1 MKPYFS
7 KVLIATLFSS
17 AVEASTTQTYWA
29 DGVSE
34 SGGWTADLQHPNQCW
49 GAVTGNTIGWWKNNI
64 KTPITFKENT
74 PKDSKGI
81 SEWINKTYPNI
92 QNGLM
97 PYRGMEFFFAEFAPD
112 VKLYETHNNKTYD
125 EQFRGPTEN
134 SGGPFWTERYGYN
147 GKLTTESLIK
157 NFKTGK
163 VVAALNSETHTVT
176 LWGIEVDEA
185 TGKIRKGWITDSV
198 YDRAGK
204 LTMVE
209 VTGNYDETKNM
220 FYFAYNYSIP
230 GTGATVLDAY
240 YIHSVTYVSIDSER
254 NKDISNSNETSTV
267 NNTIPNSGTTETETN
282 NAGTSTDETST
293 AETEADNKPA
303 NTEVSETANA
313 KEVKPAEP
321 TEPVENASDA
331 TPTVSPE
338 TVVAENTPSQPA
350 NENSSEPS
358 VDNTAQ
364 PAVETPAKPTAE
376 VVAETSEQP
385 TAVPTPEVVVPEST
399 SSETETVSEIKPA
412 EEAVAENNKQTA
424 TSNTEITVSE
434 ENSSETTSTDGS
446 ASNTET
452 VVLETENTPSQPT
465 NGNSSEPSVDNTA
478 QSAVE
483 MPVVVTEEAKPTES
497 VVAENNEKPT
507 ATSNTETTVSEEN
520 SSEITS
526 TDSSASN
533 AETVVLETENTS
545 STPANENSDEPS
557 VDNTAQPAVE
567 TPVVATEDAKSTAEA
582 VAETSEQ
589 PTAVPTPEVAEPA
602 PEPTPS
608 VASTETAT
616 VSEVK
621 PTEPETA
628 ERLAVKSLKEAIANY
643 QELSFV
649 TTRVGD
655 VTRYLIQREGID
667 IALIDPNSK
676 QILVNNTG
684 LVNYDLAQ
692 DQNGNIHITKSP
704 NQAAI
709 KEANELTSLHT
720 DLNHVEMNNLNKR

>member
-364 PAVETPAKPTAE
+364 PAVETP
-376 VVAETSEQP
+376 
-385 TAVPTPEVVVPEST
+385 
-399 SSETETVSEIKPA
+399 
-412 EEAVAENNKQTA
+412 
-424 TSNTEITVSE
+424 
-434 ENSSETTSTDGS
+434 
-446 ASNTET
+446 
-452 VVLETENTPSQPT
+452 
-465 NGNSSEPSVDNTA
+465 
-478 QSAVE
+478 
-483 MPVVVTEEAKPTES
+483 
-497 VVAENNEKPT
+497 
-507 ATSNTETTVSEEN
+507 
-520 SSEITS
+520 
-526 TDSSASN
+526 
-533 AETVVLETENTS
+533 
-545 STPANENSDEPS
+545 
-557 VDNTAQPAVE
+557 
-567 TPVVATEDAKSTAEA
+567 
-582 VAETSEQ
+582 
-589 PTAVPTPEVAEPA
+589 
-602 PEPTPS
+602 
-608 VASTETAT
+608 
-616 VSEVK
+616 
-621 PTEPETA
+621 
-628 ERLAVKSLKEAIANY
+628 
-643 QELSFV
+643 
-649 TTRVGD
+649 
-655 VTRYLIQREGID
+655 
-667 IALIDPNSK
+667 
-676 QILVNNTG
+676 
-684 LVNYDLAQ
+684 
-692 DQNGNIHITKSP
+692 
-704 NQAAI
+704 
-709 KEANELTSLHT
+709 
-720 DLNHVEMNNLNKR
+720 

>member
-364 PAVETPAKPTAE
+364 PAVETP
-376 VVAETSEQP
+376 VVA
-385 TAVPTPEVVVPEST
+385 
-399 SSETETVSEIKPA
+399 
-412 EEAVAENNKQTA
+412 
-424 TSNTEITVSE
+424 
-434 ENSSETTSTDGS
+434 
-446 ASNTET
+446 
-452 VVLETENTPSQPT
+452 
-465 NGNSSEPSVDNTA
+465 
-478 QSAVE
+478 
-483 MPVVVTEEAKPTES
+483 TEEAKP
-497 VVAENNEKPT
+497 
-507 ATSNTETTVSEEN
+507 
-520 SSEITS
+520 
-526 TDSSASN
+526 
-533 AETVVLETENTS
+533 
-545 STPANENSDEPS
+545 
-557 VDNTAQPAVE
+557 
-567 TPVVATEDAKSTAEA
+567 TAEA

-589 PTAVPTPEVAEPA
+589 PTAVPTPEVAESA

-684 LVNYDLAQ
+684 LVNYDLA
-692 DQNGNIHITKSP
+692 
-704 NQAAI
+704 
-709 KEANELTSLHT
+709 
-720 DLNHVEMNNLNKR
+720 

>member
-49 GAVTGNTIGWWKNNI
+49 GAVTGNTIGWWKKRV

-74 PKDSKGI
+74 PSSSVEISK
-81 SEWINKTYPNI
+81 WIYDRYTNI
-92 QNGLM
+92 QGGLH
-97 PYRGMEFFFAEFAPD
+97 PYRGMEYFFTAFAPS
-112 VKLYETHNNKTYD
+112 VKLYEDQNNKTSY
-125 EQFRGPTEN
+125 EAIRGPTKI
-134 SGGPFWTERYGYN
+134 SGGPFWTERYEYN
-147 GKLTTESLIK
+147 GELITKSLIE

-163 VVAALNSETHTVT
+163 VVAALTSETHTVT
-176 LWGIEVDEA
+176 LWGIEVDEK
-185 TGKIRKGWITDSV
+185 TGRIKKGWISDSV
-198 YDRAGK
+198 EDKSGR
-204 LTMVE
+204 LTMVP
-209 VTGNYDETKNM
+209 VTGNYDEKNNM
-220 FYFAYNYSIP
+220 FYFAYNYYVP
-230 GTGATVLDAY
+230 NTGAFVLDAY
-240 YIHSVTYVSIDSER
+240 YIHSITYVSIDEARNTGTYKDTSNREDCKLSLAPGTPIGYCEIGKTSASATETVTENSEGA
-254 NKDISNSNETSTV
+254 IAVSVPETTVSELESNSSV
-267 NNTIPNSGTTETETN
+267 AP
-282 NAGTSTDETST
+282 
-293 AETEADNKPA
+293 
-303 NTEVSETANA
+303 ETANA
-313 KEVKPAEP
+313 EEVKPAEP
-321 TEPVENASDA
+321 TEPIENASDA
-331 TPTVSPE
+331 TPTDSPE
-338 TVVAENTPSQPA
+338 TVVIENTPSTPA
-350 NENSSEPS
+350 SESSGEPS
-358 VDNTAQ
+358 VGTTAQ
-364 PAVETPAKPTAE
+364 PVVET
-376 VVAETSEQP
+376 
-385 TAVPTPEVVVPEST
+385 
-399 SSETETVSEIKPA
+399 
-412 EEAVAENNKQTA
+412 
-424 TSNTEITVSE
+424 
-434 ENSSETTSTDGS
+434 
-446 ASNTET
+446 
-452 VVLETENTPSQPT
+452 
-465 NGNSSEPSVDNTA
+465 
-478 QSAVE
+478 
-483 MPVVVTEEAKPTES
+483 PVVVTEEAKPTEP

-533 AETVVLETENTS
+533 AETVVLETENTP

-567 TPVVATEDAKSTAEA
+567 TPVIATEDAKPTAEA

-684 LVNYDLAQ
+684 LVNYDLA
-692 DQNGNIHITKSP
+692 
-704 NQAAI
+704 
-709 KEANELTSLHT
+709 
-720 DLNHVEMNNLNKR
+720 